1 MAINSIEK
9 LRAFFEK
16 SGGLAANNEYMV
28 VLTGP
33 TGLGIKSEDLHILC
47 QSATLPGRAIATADY
62 ETTGIPI
69 KMPYT
74 VLNDDVSIS
83 FLLTNDYMVKKFFEE
98 WIDKIIDVPRSKVMY
113 KEDYV
118 CDIEI
123 IQLDKQHKPVY
134 TTTLINAFPIKISQV
149 DFTDES
155 HDVIRIAIDF
165 AYDNYINKSTNNII

>member
-1 MAINSIEK
+1 
-9 LRAFFEK
+9 
-16 SGGLAANNEYMV
+16 
-28 VLTGP
+28 
-33 TGLGIKSEDLHILC
+33 
-47 QSATLPGRAIATADY
+47 
-62 ETTGIPI
+62 
-69 KMPYT
+69 
-74 VLNDDVSIS
+74 
-83 FLLTNDYMVKKFFEE
+83 MVKKFFEE